1 MTIRQIGLALGPLVF
16 ALTAL
21 SAPPA
26 GMSGEA
32 WLVAGLVVWMA
43 AWWMTEAVPMR
54 FPTVTAPALF
64 AMMRRRL
71 CRHRRRR
78 SHAQVPESQIP

>member
-43 AWWMTEAVPMR
+43 AWWMTEAVPAN
-54 FPTVTAPALF
+54 P
-64 AMMRRRL
+64 
-71 CRHRRRR
+71 
-78 SHAQVPESQIP
+78 IPSSF